1 MRARPG
7 DPVPVL
13 DDEDVA
19 PASRHR
25 RHVVAA
31 GAGGR
36 QHLQLQSVAAP
47 RPPALAA
54 RCRAANKGVTFV
66 VVLWSEP
73 VAHRLRGGI
82 AIDQG

>member
-47 RPPALAA
+47 RPPRTRRAVSCSKQGSDV
-54 RCRAANKGVTFV
+54 RCCVM
-66 VVLWSEP
+66 E
-73 VAHRLRGGI
+73 
-82 AIDQG
+82 